1 MLIRDV
7 ARIMPRVKTASLNKK
22 QRFLPTKSRFVCL
35 STSVV
40 LFVLFGIIP
49 LQLTIALYQT
59 PLPQAIIALGGDP
72 MRETFAANF
81 ALQHPPLEIWIS
93 SPYLKSFDFPDSG
106 SSGARIHVDRRAVD
120 TVTNFTS
127 LVADFKQR
135 NFQHVYLIT
144 SDFHMARAKAIAF
157 FVFGSQGIAVTPI
170 SVPSNQ
176 QAESWFHICRDVC
189 RTWLWMITG
198 RTGASL
204 TILFG

>member
-1 MLIRDV
+1 M
-7 ARIMPRVKTASLNKK
+7 NKK
-22 QRFLPTKSRFVCL
+22 QRFLPTKSRFFCL
-35 STSVV
+35 VTSVV

-49 LQLTIALYQT
+49 LRLTIALYQT

-72 MRETFAANF
+72 IRETFAADF

-93 SPYLKSFDFPDSG
+93 SPYLKTFDFPDLPSPSG
-106 SSGARIHVDRRAVD
+106 SRIHIDRRAVD

-135 NFQHVYLIT
+135 YFQHVYLIT

-170 SVPSNQ
+170 SVPSNKPP
-176 QAESWFHICRDVC
+176 ESWFHICRDVC
-189 RTWLWMITG
+189 RTWLWILTG

>member
-1 MLIRDV
+1 MS
-7 ARIMPRVKTASLNKK
+7 RVKNASSSKK
-22 QRFLPTKSRFVCL
+22 QRFQYKRCRFVCL
-35 STSVV
+35 STAAV

-49 LQLTIALYQT
+49 LRLAIALYQT

-72 MRETFAANF
+72 IRETFAVDF

-93 SPYLKSFDFPDSG
+93 SPYLKTFDFPDP
-106 SSGARIHVDRRAVD
+106 SSPRPRIYIDRRAVD

-135 NFQHVYLIT
+135 YFQHVYLIT

-176 QAESWFHICRDVC
+176 QPESWFHICRDVC
-189 RTWLWMITG
+189 RTWLWMVTG

-204 TILFG
+204 KSEI

>member
-1 MLIRDV
+1 
-7 ARIMPRVKTASLNKK
+7 MPRVKTASLNKK
-22 QRFLPTKSRFVCL
+22 QCFLPTKSRFVCL
-35 STSVV
+35 ATSVV

-49 LQLTIALYQT
+49 FRLSIALSQR

-72 MRETFAANF
+72 MRETFAADF

-93 SPYLKSFDFPDSG
+93 SPYLKAFDLADPSA
-106 SSGARIHVDRRAVD
+106 SASRIHVDYRAVD

-170 SVPSNQ
+170 SVPSNKPP
-176 QAESWFHICRDVC
+176 ESWFHIYRDVC

>member
-1 MLIRDV
+1 MS
-7 ARIMPRVKTASLNKK
+7 RVKNASLSKN
-22 QRFLPTKSRFVCL
+22 QRFQYKKCRFVCL
-35 STSVV
+35 STSAA
-40 LFVLFGIIP
+40 LFVLLGIIP

-72 MRETFAANF
+72 MRETFAADF

-93 SPYLKSFDFPDSG
+93 SPYLKAFDLADPNASA
-106 SSGARIHVDRRAVD
+106 SRIHVDYRAVD

-170 SVPSNQ
+170 SVSSNKPP
-176 QAESWFHICRDVC
+176 ESWFHICRDVC
-189 RTWLWMITG
+189 RTWLWIFTG

>member
-1 MLIRDV
+1 MST
-7 ARIMPRVKTASLNKK
+7 KNASASKN
-22 QRFLPTKSRFVCL
+22 QRFQYKRYRFVCL
-35 STSVV
+35 VTSAV

-49 LQLTIALYQT
+49 LRLAIALSQT
-59 PLPQAIIALGGDP
+59 PLPQAVIALGGDP
-72 MRETFAANF
+72 MRETFAVDF
-81 ALQHPPLEIWIS
+81 ALRHPPLEIWIS
-93 SPYLKSFDFPDSG
+93 SPYLKTFDFSDSG